1 MTTAATATTSSRI
14 LHHTTAFTS
23 EILSQSE
30 LRHRILSTLRRK
42 LLPSDQLT
50 LKPLNLAAETL
61 ENAVS
66 ASNASI
72 QSSSLRVAQKLLLSY
87 PEATFSS
94 FLLSLIYSL
103 SNQPIKSSLSLLQ
116 VFYLDPSLARSE
128 LAPTLF
134 EDLFLVHFLPV
145 LQWFNEQRS
154 TILSSLSPNVN
165 HDADDYSI
173 CDVSVVV
180 PCSKLLS
187 KMSGDQALELK
198 ELERNYE
205 EVLDEN
211 CRVLVKYF
219 KEVLENSDDGNRLIS
234 PPALVLKQTEKDEEL
249 DYYQEDKNIKTKELG
264 LKNGRYNPIWAEGE
278 RTWTTSSNLNSDSE
292 LESIS
297 EANSCSSEPEAEME
311 ENNREIALLENGK
324 SLTQKQKQPVFAD
337 SSCSLDYLMADNG
350 NPPGSG
356 KHTPPK
362 DFVCPITSHI
372 FDDPV
377 TLETGQ
383 TYERRAIQE
392 WLDRGNS
399 TCPITRQNL
408 QSTQLPKTN
417 YVLKRLI
424 GSWQEKNPG
433 PVPHQSEN
441 HQDIESKP
449 MVKSIV
455 PATSPNSVISQ
466 ATMDRTINELRQAI
480 TNLCMS
486 EILKESERAVLQI
499 ERFWQDMN
507 IEPDIL
513 TMLSK
518 PPVINGFVEILFNSV
533 DLQVLKATFFLLCEL
548 GSRDDAVI
556 HTLTRVD
563 SDVERIVA
571 LFKEGLEEAVVLI
584 YLLQPSTTGL
594 VAMDVVESLLAIIK
608 KRDDDIPKMCM
619 KPKTASVLLLR
630 QILQSNEE
638 NVASSIISI
647 IVSSKVI
654 ESIVSSLEAEW
665 AVERIAAVGILRRCI
680 QEDGKCRNIIADKA
694 QLAPVLESF
703 LGTSGEERFEIVYFF
718 YELVKLHRRT
728 FNEQV
733 LNVIRDEGAFSTMHS
748 LLVYLQ
754 TALQDQCPIVAGLL
768 LQLDLLVEPRKMS
781 IYREEAIDTLISCL
795 RNSEFPAAQ
804 IAAAETI
811 VSLQGRFTGSG
822 KPLTRPFLLKR
833 AGLEKNYRNLMRME
847 QLHNNPGKFEDI
859 SQEEKAADAW
869 ERKMAFVLVSHEFGL
884 LFEALAEGLKSRS
897 AELCSACF
905 VAATWLVHMLSVIPD
920 TGIRGAARVCLLKRF
935 ISIFKTAKDIEDR
948 TLSLLALK
956 SFIHDPEGLRD
967 LASYM
972 KDILKGLREL
982 RKSSPLA
989 FEIIKVLSEGQ
1000 ESSADMWNHKELVQ
1014 VDSSENGE
1022 VLSMVSFKDKI
1033 FSGHS
1038 DGTIKVWTGRGSI
1051 LHLVQEIR
1059 EHSKPVT
1066 SLYILQ
1072 SGERLYSGSLDKTA
1086 RVWSIGDELIHCV
1099 QVHDMK
1105 DQVHNL
1111 VVANSISCFIPQGAG
1126 VKVHAWNGQSKL
1138 LNQNKYIKC
1147 LALVHGR
1154 LYCGCH
1160 DTSIQ
1165 ELDLASGT
1173 LSTIQSGSRKLLGKA
1188 HPVHALQVHNGLIY
1202 SASPPLDGVAV
1213 KIWSATNYSMVGS
1226 LPTTSEVRSMA
1237 LSSELIYLGCR
1248 GGIVEVWDQKKH
1260 TRIEIL
1266 QTGTNSK
1273 VLCMTLDA
1281 NEEVLV
1287 IGTSDGRIQIEIL
1300 KRLQRESFSDLMK
1313 LRDRQDKVERLLSL
1327 YRTSKG
1333 NPFQESSTH
1342 LRGEVDLLGAVLL
1355 MSNVDEEHWD
1365 GVGRAGI
1372 RTGVGSRFR
1381 FETTVRDKDSV
1392 GVEFVANQKR
1402 DTSTD
1407 GDEEKGLT
1415 DLSFGPPLLHQ
1426 HNGGAIGM
1434 TLRKSN
1440 IIASLAQSVSGMR
1453 YEHCCSTFVQVV
1465 CQLPIGLK
1473 FSFLG
1478 LHRGPKL
1485 ASRNVRLGAFAMPI
1499 GFSRHLED
1507 ADTIIEASSPP
1518 FTTNILETGSIALKL
1533 ESELDEYKR
1542 LAGWIEMKQTNS
1554 KHLQWAVN
1562 LTDFS
1567 EDVFG
1572 WGMSLGGIVEVP
1584 GNWDK
1589 FQIESY
1595 IKFNLGKRFNLKPGV
1610 AYVVDGNSRT
1620 LALMLQSNWSL

>member
-1 MTTAATATTSSRI
+1 MTTAVTATTASQI

-30 LRHRILSTLRRK
+30 LRHHIFSTLGRK
-42 LLPSDQLT
+42 LLPSGQLT

-61 ENAVS
+61 ENVIAT
-66 ASNASI
+66 SNASI
-72 QSSSLRVAQKLLLSY
+72 QSSSLRLAQKLLLSY
-87 PEATFSS
+87 PETTFSS

-103 SNQPIKSSLSLLQ
+103 SNQHVKSSLSLLQ

-134 EDLFLVHFLPV
+134 EKLFLVHFPPV

-154 TILSSLSPNVN
+154 IILSSLSQNVN
-165 HDADDYSI
+165 HGADDYSI
-173 CDVSVVV
+173 SDVSVVV
-180 PCSKLLS
+180 PCSKSLS

-211 CRVLVKYF
+211 CRVFVKYF
-219 KEVLENSDDGNRLIS
+219 KEVLENSDGNRLIN
-234 PPALVLKQTEKDEEL
+234 PPALVLKQTEKADEEL
-249 DYYQEDKNIKTKELG
+249 DYHEDKNIKTKELG
-264 LKNGRYNPIWAEGE
+264 FKNRRYNPIWAEGE
-278 RTWTTSSNLNSDSE
+278 RSVEFYSSTSSSKSKSPPFYPQRVSLNILKKQNSRTLTTSSNLYSDSE

-297 EANSCSSEPEAEME
+297 EDISANSCSSESEAEME
-311 ENNREIALLENGK
+311 ENNREIALLEYGK
-324 SLTQKQKQPVFAD
+324 SLTQKQKQPIFAD
-337 SSCSLDYLMADNG
+337 SSCSLNDLMADNG

-362 DFVCPITSHI
+362 DFVCPITSHL

-383 TYERRAIQE
+383 TYERRAIRE
-392 WLDRGNS
+392 WLERGNS

-408 QSTQLPKTN
+408 HSTQLPKTN

-424 GSWQEKNPG
+424 ASWQEKNPE
-433 PVPHQSEN
+433 PVPDQPEN
-441 HQDIESKP
+441 HQDVETEP
-449 MVKSIV
+449 MIKSIV

-466 ATMDRTINELRQAI
+466 ATMDISINELRQAI
-480 TNLCMS
+480 TNLCTS
-486 EILKESERAVLQI
+486 EILRESERAVLQI
-499 ERFWQDMN
+499 ERFWKDMN

-548 GSRDDAVI
+548 GSRDEAVI
-556 HTLTRVD
+556 HTLIRVD

-584 YLLQPSTTGL
+584 YLLRPSATGL
-594 VAMDVVESLLAIIK
+594 VEMDVVESLLAVIK
-608 KRDDDIPKMCM
+608 ERDGNMLKMCL

-630 QILQSNEE
+630 QILQSNDE
-638 NVASSIISI
+638 NVASSIISTV
-647 IVSSKVI
+647 VSSKVI
-654 ESIVSSLEAEW
+654 ESIIGSLEAEW

-703 LGTSGEERFEIVYFF
+703 MGASNEERFEIVYFF
-718 YELVKLHRRT
+718 SELVKLNRRT

-733 LNVIRDEGAFSTMHS
+733 LNIIRDEGAFSTMHT

-768 LQLDLLVEPRKMS
+768 LQLDLLVEPRRMS

-833 AGLEKNYRNLMRME
+833 AGLEKNYRNLMRTE
-847 QLHNNPGKFEDI
+847 KLRSNPREIEDI
-859 SQEEKAADAW
+859 SEEEKAADAW
-869 ERKMAFVLVSHEFGL
+869 ERKMAFVLASHEFGL

-897 AELCSACF
+897 AELYSACF
-905 VAATWLVHMLSVIPD
+905 VSATWLVNMLSVIPD
-920 TGIRGAARVCLLKRF
+920 TGIRGAARVCLLKHF
-935 ISIFKTAKDIEDR
+935 ISIFKSAKDIEDR

-956 SFIHDPEGLRD
+956 CFIHDPEGLHD
-967 LASYM
+967 LTSYM

-989 FEIIKVLSEGQ
+989 FEIMKVLSDGQ
-1000 ESSADMWNHKELVQ
+1000 DSSADLWNHKELVQ

-1022 VLSMVSFKDKI
+1022 VLSIVSFKDKL

-1059 EHSKPVT
+1059 EHTKAVT

-1086 RVWSIGDELIHCV
+1086 RVWSIGNELIHCV
-1099 QVHDMK
+1099 QVHEMK

-1111 VVANSISCFIPQGAG
+1111 VVANSISCFIPQGPG

-1147 LALVHGR
+1147 LALLHGK

-1160 DTSIQ
+1160 DNSIQ

-1188 HPVHALQVHNGLIY
+1188 YPVHEIQVYNGLIY
-1202 SASPPLDGVAV
+1202 SASTALDGIAV
-1213 KIWSATNYSMVGS
+1213 KIWSTTNYNMVGS

-1237 LSSELIYLGCR
+1237 ISSELIYLGCK
-1248 GGIVEVWDQKKH
+1248 GGIVEVWDQKKQ

-1266 QTGTNSK
+1266 QTGTNGK

-1281 NEEVLV
+1281 NEEVLI
-1287 IGTSDGRIQIEIL
+1287 IGTSDGRIQAWG
-1300 KRLQRESFSDLMK
+1300 
-1313 LRDRQDKVERLLSL
+1313 LS
-1327 YRTSKG
+1327 
-1333 NPFQESSTH
+1333 
-1342 LRGEVDLLGAVLL
+1342 
-1355 MSNVDEEHWD
+1355 
-1365 GVGRAGI
+1365 
-1372 RTGVGSRFR
+1372 
-1381 FETTVRDKDSV
+1381 
-1392 GVEFVANQKR
+1392 
-1402 DTSTD
+1402 
-1407 GDEEKGLT
+1407 
-1415 DLSFGPPLLHQ
+1415 
-1426 HNGGAIGM
+1426 
-1434 TLRKSN
+1434 
-1440 IIASLAQSVSGMR
+1440 
-1453 YEHCCSTFVQVV
+1453 
-1465 CQLPIGLK
+1465 
-1473 FSFLG
+1473 
-1478 LHRGPKL
+1478 
-1485 ASRNVRLGAFAMPI
+1485 
-1499 GFSRHLED
+1499 
-1507 ADTIIEASSPP
+1507 
-1518 FTTNILETGSIALKL
+1518 
-1533 ESELDEYKR
+1533 
-1542 LAGWIEMKQTNS
+1542 
-1554 KHLQWAVN
+1554 
-1562 LTDFS
+1562 
-1567 EDVFG
+1567 
-1572 WGMSLGGIVEVP
+1572 
-1584 GNWDK
+1584 
-1589 FQIESY
+1589 
-1595 IKFNLGKRFNLKPGV
+1595 
-1610 AYVVDGNSRT
+1610 
-1620 LALMLQSNWSL
+1620 

>member
-1 MTTAATATTSSRI
+1 MTTPTTSSQI

-23 EILSQSE
+23 EILLQSE
-30 LRHRILSTLRRK
+30 FRHHIFSTLRSK

-61 ENAVS
+61 ESVIS
-66 ASNASI
+66 TSSASI
-72 QSSSLRVAQKLLLSY
+72 QSSSLRLAQKLLLSY
-87 PEATFSS
+87 PETTFSS

-103 SNQPIKSSLSLLQ
+103 SNQPIKSSICLLQ
-116 VFYLDPSLARSE
+116 VFLQDPSLARSE

-134 EDLFLVHFLPV
+134 EELFLVHFLPV

-154 TILSSLSPNVN
+154 IILSSLSQNVN
-165 HDADDYSI
+165 NGDDDYSI

-180 PCSKLLS
+180 PCSKSLS
-187 KMSGDQALELK
+187 KMNGDQALELK
-198 ELERNYE
+198 ELETNYE

-211 CRVLVKYF
+211 CKVFVKYF
-219 KEVLENSDDGNRLIS
+219 IEVLENSDGKKLTN
-234 PPALVLKQTEKDEEL
+234 PPALVLKQTDQKAKLE
-249 DYYQEDKNIKTKELG
+249 YHEDKNIKSKELG

-278 RTWTTSSNLNSDSE
+278 RSVEFYSSSGSGSKSKSLPFYPQRVSLKVLKKQNSRTLITSSNLKSDSE
-292 LESIS
+292 LESMS
-297 EANSCSSEPEAEME
+297 KDNSAKSCSSESEAEIE
-311 ENNREIALLENGK
+311 ENNREIALLEYGK
-324 SLTQKQKQPVFAD
+324 SLIQKQKQPILAE
-337 SSCSLDYLMADNG
+337 SSRSPDYLMADNG

-362 DFVCPITSHI
+362 DFVCPITSHL

-408 QSTQLPKTN
+408 HRTRLPKTN

-424 GSWQEKNPG
+424 ASWQDKNPV

-441 HQDIESKP
+441 HQDVESEP
-449 MVKSIV
+449 IMKSTV

-486 EILKESERAVLQI
+486 EILQESERAVLQI
-499 ERFWQDMN
+499 ERFWQGMN

-548 GSRDDAVI
+548 GSRDEAVI

-563 SDVERIVA
+563 SDVDRIVA
-571 LFKEGLEEAVVLI
+571 LFKEGLDEALVLI
-584 YLLQPSTTGL
+584 YLLRPSTTGL
-594 VAMDVVESLLAIIK
+594 LEMDVVKSLLAVIK
-608 KRDDDIPKMCM
+608 GRDEDLLKMCL

-638 NVASSIISI
+638 NVASSIIST
-647 IVSSKVI
+647 IVSSEVI
-654 ESIVSSLEAEW
+654 ESIVGSLEAEW

-703 LGTSGEERFEIVYFF
+703 MGASDEERFEIVYFF
-718 YELVKLHRRT
+718 SELVKLNRRT

-733 LNVIRDEGAFSTMHS
+733 LNIMRDEGAFSTMHT

-754 TALQDQCPIVAGLL
+754 TALQNQCPIVAGLL

-847 QLHNNPGKFEDI
+847 KLGNNPGEFEDI
-859 SQEEKAADAW
+859 SEEEKAADAW
-869 ERKMAFVLVSHEFGL
+869 ERRMAFVLVSHEFGL
-884 LFEALAEGLKSRS
+884 LFEALAEGLKSRN
-897 AELCSACF
+897 AELWSGCF
-905 VAATWLVHMLSVIPD
+905 VAATWLVYMLSVIPD
-920 TGIRGAARVCLLKRF
+920 TGIRGAARVCLLKHF
-935 ISIFKTAKDIEDR
+935 ITIFKSAKDIEER

-956 SFIHDPEGLRD
+956 SFVQDPEGLRD
-967 LASYM
+967 LTSYM

-989 FEIIKVLSEGQ
+989 FEIMKVLSEGQ
-1000 ESSADMWNHKELVQ
+1000 DSSAELWNHKELVQ

-1022 VLSMVSFKDKI
+1022 VLSIVSFQDKI

-1059 EHSKPVT
+1059 EHSKAVT
-1066 SLYILQ
+1066 SLYVLQ

-1086 RVWSIGDELIHCV
+1086 RVWSIGNELIHCV
-1099 QVHDMK
+1099 QVHDMR
-1105 DQVHNL
+1105 DQVHYL

-1160 DTSIQ
+1160 DNSIQ

-1173 LSTIQSGSRKLLGKA
+1173 LSTIQSGSRKLLGKS

-1202 SASPPLDGVAV
+1202 SASTALDGIAV
-1213 KIWSATNYSMVGS
+1213 KIWSTTNYNMVGS
-1226 LPTTSEVRSMA
+1226 LPTTSEVRSMTI
-1237 LSSELIYLGCR
+1237 SSELIYLGCK
-1248 GGIVEVWDQKKH
+1248 GGIVEVWDHKKQ

-1266 QTGTNSK
+1266 QTGTNGK
-1273 VLCMTLDA
+1273 VLSMTLDA

-1287 IGTSDGRIQIEIL
+1287 IGTSDGRIQAWG
-1300 KRLQRESFSDLMK
+1300 
-1313 LRDRQDKVERLLSL
+1313 LS
-1327 YRTSKG
+1327 
-1333 NPFQESSTH
+1333 
-1342 LRGEVDLLGAVLL
+1342 
-1355 MSNVDEEHWD
+1355 
-1365 GVGRAGI
+1365 
-1372 RTGVGSRFR
+1372 
-1381 FETTVRDKDSV
+1381 
-1392 GVEFVANQKR
+1392 
-1402 DTSTD
+1402 
-1407 GDEEKGLT
+1407 
-1415 DLSFGPPLLHQ
+1415 
-1426 HNGGAIGM
+1426 
-1434 TLRKSN
+1434 
-1440 IIASLAQSVSGMR
+1440 
-1453 YEHCCSTFVQVV
+1453 
-1465 CQLPIGLK
+1465 
-1473 FSFLG
+1473 
-1478 LHRGPKL
+1478 
-1485 ASRNVRLGAFAMPI
+1485 
-1499 GFSRHLED
+1499 
-1507 ADTIIEASSPP
+1507 
-1518 FTTNILETGSIALKL
+1518 
-1533 ESELDEYKR
+1533 
-1542 LAGWIEMKQTNS
+1542 
-1554 KHLQWAVN
+1554 
-1562 LTDFS
+1562 
-1567 EDVFG
+1567 
-1572 WGMSLGGIVEVP
+1572 
-1584 GNWDK
+1584 
-1589 FQIESY
+1589 
-1595 IKFNLGKRFNLKPGV
+1595 
-1610 AYVVDGNSRT
+1610 
-1620 LALMLQSNWSL
+1620 

>member
-1 MTTAATATTSSRI
+1 MTTAATATTSSGI

-30 LRHRILSTLRRK
+30 LRHHILSTLRRK

-61 ENAVS
+61 ENAIS

-72 QSSSLRVAQKLLLSY
+72 QSSSLRLAQKLLLSY
-87 PEATFSS
+87 PRTPFSS

-128 LAPTLF
+128 IAPTLF

-145 LQWFNEQRS
+145 LQRFNEQRS
-154 TILSSLSPNVN
+154 TILSSLSQNVN

-219 KEVLENSDDGNRLIS
+219 QEVLENSDDGNRLIS

-249 DYYQEDKNIKTKELG
+249 DYDQEDKNIKTKELG

-278 RTWTTSSNLNSDSE
+278 RSGEFYSSSSSKSKSPFFPQRVSLKILKKQNSRTLTTSSNLNSDSE

-297 EANSCSSEPEAEME
+297 EDNSANSCSSEPEAEME
-311 ENNREIALLENGK
+311 ENNREIALLETGK

-337 SSCSLDYLMADNG
+337 SRRSPDYLMADNG

-362 DFVCPITSHI
+362 DFVCPITTHI

-408 QSTQLPKTN
+408 HSTQLPKTN

-441 HQDIESKP
+441 HQDVESKP

-507 IEPDIL
+507 IESDIL

-548 GSRDDAVI
+548 GSRDEAVI

-584 YLLQPSTTGL
+584 YLLQPPTTGL

-608 KRDDDIPKMCM
+608 KRDDDMLKICV

-654 ESIVSSLEAEW
+654 ESIVGSLEAEW

-694 QLAPVLESF
+694 QLAPVLETF
-703 LGTSGEERFEIVYFF
+703 MATSGEERFEIVYFF

-733 LNVIRDEGAFSTMHS
+733 LNIIRDEGAFSTMHS

-869 ERKMAFVLVSHEFGL
+869 ERKMAFVLASHEFGL
-884 LFEALAEGLKSRS
+884 LFEALSEGLKSRS

-920 TGIRGAARVCLLKRF
+920 TGIRGAARVCLLKHF

-956 SFIHDPEGLRD
+956 SFIHDPEGLHD
-967 LASYM
+967 LTSYM

-1051 LHLVQEIR
+1051 LHLIQEIR

-1160 DTSIQ
+1160 DNSIQ

-1213 KIWSATNYSMVGS
+1213 KIWSATNYSVVGS

-1287 IGTSDGRIQIEIL
+1287 IGTSDGRIQAWG
-1300 KRLQRESFSDLMK
+1300 
-1313 LRDRQDKVERLLSL
+1313 LS
-1327 YRTSKG
+1327 
-1333 NPFQESSTH
+1333 
-1342 LRGEVDLLGAVLL
+1342 
-1355 MSNVDEEHWD
+1355 
-1365 GVGRAGI
+1365 
-1372 RTGVGSRFR
+1372 
-1381 FETTVRDKDSV
+1381 
-1392 GVEFVANQKR
+1392 
-1402 DTSTD
+1402 
-1407 GDEEKGLT
+1407 
-1415 DLSFGPPLLHQ
+1415 
-1426 HNGGAIGM
+1426 
-1434 TLRKSN
+1434 
-1440 IIASLAQSVSGMR
+1440 
-1453 YEHCCSTFVQVV
+1453 
-1465 CQLPIGLK
+1465 
-1473 FSFLG
+1473 
-1478 LHRGPKL
+1478 
-1485 ASRNVRLGAFAMPI
+1485 
-1499 GFSRHLED
+1499 
-1507 ADTIIEASSPP
+1507 
-1518 FTTNILETGSIALKL
+1518 
-1533 ESELDEYKR
+1533 
-1542 LAGWIEMKQTNS
+1542 
-1554 KHLQWAVN
+1554 
-1562 LTDFS
+1562 
-1567 EDVFG
+1567 
-1572 WGMSLGGIVEVP
+1572 
-1584 GNWDK
+1584 
-1589 FQIESY
+1589 
-1595 IKFNLGKRFNLKPGV
+1595 
-1610 AYVVDGNSRT
+1610 
-1620 LALMLQSNWSL
+1620 